1 MFFGQINLYT
11 GDCMSKKQT
20 PIITYKGRSLGIV
33 ILTVAQLIIGTIH
46 VFFGLLLLAFENL
59 SFIPATAAYDVY
71 TFVFGLLALV
81 FAFFIWQGNKWGWVG
96 TVAVSLFVIVAD
108 SLTLLDL
115 PSIPGIPK
123 FPALTEIL
131 YSLLVVFY
139 LLQSGVRKKYLE
151 NVKHLKIKKQ

>member
-1 MFFGQINLYT
+1 
-11 GDCMSKKQT
+11 MSKKQT

-33 ILTVAQLIIGTIH
+33 VLTVAQLIIGAIH
-46 VFFGLLLLAFENL
+46 AFFGLLLLAFENL
-59 SFIPATAAYDVY
+59 SFIQATVAYDVY

-81 FAFFIWQGNKWGWVG
+81 FAVFIWQGKKAGWVG

-123 FPALTEIL
+123 FPAITEIA

-139 LLQSGVRKKYLE
+139 LLQSGIRRKYLGS
-151 NVKHLKIKKQ
+151 K